1 MQAPGTHTLTSKFKK
16 NFQKLEISVLVL
28 YFIVLAEMVRF
39 LFLHGP
45 GKKSVCSH
53 SFIYLFNEHFYGML
67 DLFGPK
73 YSMRTIYNTTVAF
86 IHHFF

>member
-45 GKKSVCSH
+45 GKKRVFVVVLLFICSMNM
-53 SFIYLFNEHFYGML
+53 FM
-67 DLFGPK
+67 
-73 YSMRTIYNTTVAF
+73 AC
-86 IHHFF
+86 